1 MCDSM
6 TYYNG
11 ILGLFTADASVE
23 LARRSYPS
31 RDHVERC
38 MTKLIKTGE
47 LIDSHYDEIEKQ
59 VRHMAATYHRFH
71 PENTDMEKP
80 IGFFYIDNDLW
91 RVVTVRLFECLGS
104 DSPVIVDLLHGIVS
118 HFPDTVTRIDQ
129 LIAEHTAEV
138 PIDGCHRAKLDD
150 FIELCKAV
158 VDNVVLHNTIGALL
172 APSFTNI
179 CDEMH
184 TMYQEQ
190 TLVCLECPKPC
201 AHGFDE
207 RIKALDTRIKELTE
221 GLEAKSS
228 EE

>member
-1 MCDSM
+1 M
-6 TYYNG
+6 TSYNS

-23 LARRSYPS
+23 LARRYPS
-31 RDHVERC
+31 RDRVEWC

-47 LIDSHYDEIEKQ
+47 LIESHYDEIEKQ

-80 IGFFYIDNDLW
+80 IGFFYVDDNLW
-91 RVVTVRLFECLGS
+91 KVVTVKLFECLGS
-104 DSPVIVDLLHGIVS
+104 DSPVIMDLLHGIVS

-138 PIDGCHRAKLDD
+138 PIDGCHRAKLDS
-150 FIELCKAV
+150 FIDLCNDV
-158 VDNVVLHNTIGALL
+158 VDDFVHDNATGVLL
-172 APSFTNI
+172 ASSFFTNI
-179 CDEMH
+179 CDAMH
-184 TMYQEQ
+184 IMYQEQ
-190 TLVCLECPKPC
+190 TLVCRECPEPC

-221 GLEAKSS
+221 GLEAK
-228 EE
+228 

>member
-1 MCDSM
+1 M
-6 TYYNG
+6 TSYNS

-23 LARRSYPS
+23 LARRYPS
-31 RDHVERC
+31 RDHVDRC
-38 MTKLIKTGE
+38 MTELIKTGE
-47 LIDSHYDEIEKQ
+47 LIYSNYYEIVKQ

-80 IGFFYIDNDLW
+80 IGFFYVDDDLW
-91 RVVTVRLFECLGS
+91 KVVTVKLFECLGS
-104 DSPVIVDLLHGIVS
+104 DSPVIMDLLHGIVS

-138 PIDGCHRAKLDD
+138 PIDGCHRAKLDALID
-150 FIELCKAV
+150 LCNDV
-158 VDNVVLHNTIGALL
+158 VDDFVHDNATGALL

-190 TLVCLECPKPC
+190 TLVCRECPDPC

-221 GLEAKSS
+221 GLEAK
-228 EE
+228 